1 MSVACSSFVPLISR
15 CIPLTSSLMTA
26 FVLLMAPTAAMAQDD
41 FPKAFNTDP
50 PDSHPP
56 TPEEMVKLIELPP
69 GFNVT
74 LFAGEPDVQQPICMD
89 FDDKGR
95 LWVAECYTYSGGP
108 YETKLRDRVVI
119 LEDQDGDGKHDSR
132 KVFWDKGFMLTSLTW
147 GFGGLWI
154 LHDGTLS
161 FIPDK
166 DGDDVPDSEPI
177 VMLDG
182 WSKDCGHNFVS
193 GLIWGPDGWLYG
205 RHGIVDT
212 SYPGIPGTP
221 KEERPFMNCGVW
233 RFDPT
238 KHLIEVVCNGT
249 TNPWGLDYNEDGQFF
264 MTNNVQG
271 HLWHVIPGARYQR
284 MYGQDFNPHSY
295 ELMDMTADHYHWDT
309 KTKWNESR
317 DGVANDLGGGHS
329 HVGAL
334 IYQGDNFPKE
344 YFGKI
349 FMCNTHGRRIN
360 VNRLDR
366 EGSGYVGRSEPDFM
380 IVKNPWFRG
389 IDIKMG
395 PEGAMYVSDW
405 SDNGECHDHDG
416 VHRTSGRIYRIAYG
430 TPERLPSGF
439 NLALE
444 VNGRLREHAL
454 ADDSWKRRKAL
465 RLIRERVLSYDPK
478 LIEAEHVAREQEKGR
493 NDPARR
499 TSADMKDRKGDDLV
513 RSGWKPG
520 STSTLSNLSMQG
532 RVSLKRIHSTDVRHA
547 MRQFRLLEAHT
558 ELDMAFCQ
566 KMLLAPTETIQA
578 NTVGLIAASIRNG
591 REVSSLETQRPKYIE
606 SIRPLQELL
615 STTESGLVRLAL
627 ASNMDVISGRDK
639 FAFANLIL
647 SKENGGNSDRNL
659 ELMVWYQIEPV
670 VCLFPE
676 DALKFA
682 SESAGLTYP
691 RFIARRICEGNL
703 SDCAAFSDF
712 VQHLPSMSSEIQ
724 EQVLTG
730 MSQGLAAKTSA
741 KPPLTWTVAS
751 RTLEQSKNASI
762 AQLTKTLSALFGNGR
777 TIEELRKLVVDRAG
791 DAAARSNA
799 IDALARIGDLQT
811 PPALFTVLDDRAV
824 YHSAI
829 AALASFDHPDTA
841 KELLNRMGGFKD
853 GNRSLAI
860 DTMASREPYALELIK
875 AIEEGSIDARE
886 LTASQVRQLTAF
898 GNEHVK
904 TVLEAKWGVI
914 QETPAARI
922 ASIEKWKHELTPET
936 IAKADRENGAA
947 LFKKSCAACHKLY
960 GEGKAIAPDLTGAN
974 RSNLEYLLMNI
985 IDPSSVVPKQ
995 FTTSVVAL
1003 KDGRIIT
1010 GVIVSETDQTLVIQT
1025 DKEQLS
1031 VARNDVE
1038 ESRNTGKSLMADGM
1052 LDTLTPE
1059 QVRDLFGFI
1068 MPRK

>member
-1 MSVACSSFVPLISR
+1 MSIVHKNRPAAASLPNLQQIATLRILPVSLPPLNQAFEKDVIAVIR
-15 CIPLTSSLMTA
+15 DLFAGVGSLA
-26 FVLLMAPTAAMAQDD
+26 VLMFSVSLLPGIGDHCALAQGDD
-41 FPKAFNTDP
+41 FPAAFNTDP

-56 TPEEMVKLIELPP
+56 TPEEMVKLIEVPP

-108 YETKLRDRVVI
+108 YETKLRDRVII
-119 LEDQDGDGKHDSR
+119 LEDTDGDGKHDSR
-132 KVFWDKGFMLTSLTW
+132 KVFWDKGYMLTSLTW
-147 GFGGLWI
+147 GFGGLWV

-166 DGDDVPDSEPI
+166 DGDDVPDSEPV

-212 SYPGIPGTP
+212 SYPGVPGTP
-221 KEERPFMNCGVW
+221 KEERVFMNCGVW
-233 RFDPT
+233 RYHPT
-238 KHLIEVVCNGT
+238 KHTVEVVCNGT
-249 TNPWGLDYNEDGQFF
+249 TNPWGLDYNEDGQWF

-366 EGSGYVGRSEPDFM
+366 EGSGYVGRREPDFM

-416 VHRTSGRIYRIAYG
+416 VHRTSGRIYRIVFGNPAHQKPPFELGLAQLMDSDWHGRHSRRLFQEMLLEKQDRQTALPEADASPSVRSLLFEEAIEFNDAAHLNAALSTNDPVVLAHAIQLAAG
-430 TPERLPSGF
+430 TPLRQSAHLDSLLKLAATKQPAYVVMSLVSVLQKMDNSSRTKLTEAILSCEENARTIAADNKLTLMTWYGIEPVAASEPLLPTLLESNPKLLHFAIRRMAYEITDRPYIAAEGLKIIAAYAAGGAGGGSEAEAEARAATLLTAF
-439 NLALE
+439 KAGLAGRAKVAAPEHWIELEKVFRQSKNKDLLLALDSLA
-444 VNGRLREHAL
+444 VMFGDGAAIADLRKL
-454 ADDSWKRRKAL
+454 AGDGNM
-465 RLIRERVLSYDPK
+465 DP
-478 LIEAEHVAREQEKGR
+478 VAREQ
-493 NDPARR
+493 AI
-499 TSADMKDRKGDDLV
+499 S
-513 RSGWKPG
+513 
-520 STSTLSNLSMQG
+520 
-532 RVSLKRIHSTDVRHA
+532 
-547 MRQFRLLEAHT
+547 
-558 ELDMAFCQ
+558 
-566 KMLLAPTETIQA
+566 
-578 NTVGLIAASIRNG
+578 
-591 REVSSLETQRPKYIE
+591 
-606 SIRPLQELL
+606 
-615 STTESGLVRLAL
+615 AL
-627 ASNMDVISGRDK
+627 AQARDVDSVPMLI
-639 FAFANLIL
+639 NLL
-647 SKENGGNSDRNL
+647 G
-659 ELMVWYQIEPV
+659 
-670 VCLFPE
+670 
-676 DALKFA
+676 
-682 SESAGLTYP
+682 
-691 RFIARRICEGNL
+691 
-703 SDCAAFSDF
+703 
-712 VQHLPSMSSEIQ
+712 
-724 EQVLTG
+724 
-730 MSQGLAAKTSA
+730 
-741 KPPLTWTVAS
+741 
-751 RTLEQSKNASI
+751 
-762 AQLTKTLSALFGNGR
+762 
-777 TIEELRKLVVDRAG
+777 
-791 DAAARSNA
+791 
-799 IDALARIGDLQT
+799 
-811 PPALFTVLDDRAV
+811 DRAV
-824 YHSAI
+824 VDAAI
-829 AALASFDHPDTA
+829 TALRNFDHPDTA

-860 DTMASREPYALELIK
+860 DTLASREAYALELIK
-875 AIEEGSIDARE
+875 AIEAGHFDSAE
-886 LTASQVRQLTAF
+886 LTAAQVRQLTAF
-898 GNEHVK
+898 GNEHIK
-904 TVLEAKWGVI
+904 SVLEAKWGVI
-914 QETPAARI
+914 QETPEARI
-922 ASIEKWKHELTPET
+922 ASIKKWQAELTPET

-995 FTTSVVAL
+995 FTTSVIAL
-1003 KDGRIIT
+1003 KDGRVIT
-1010 GVIVSETDQTLVIQT
+1010 GVVISETEQTLVIQT

-1031 VARNDVE
+1031 VARGDVE
-1038 ESRNTGKSLMADGM
+1038 ETKNTGKSLMPDGM

-1059 QVRDLFGFI
+1059 QVRDLFGFM

>member
-1 MSVACSSFVPLISR
+1 M
-15 CIPLTSSLMTA
+15 SSLHENRLAALRCQICSKSPHCESFLCLSLPLNQALEKDVIAVIRDFFAGVRSIAILIFAVSMLPGIVDRNA
-26 FVLLMAPTAAMAQDD
+26 FAQGDE
-41 FPKAFNTDP
+41 FPAAFNTDP

-56 TPEEMVKLIELPP
+56 TPEEMVKLIEVPP

-108 YETKLRDRVVI
+108 YETKLRDRVII
-119 LEDQDGDGKHDSR
+119 LEDTDGDGKHDTR

-147 GFGGLWI
+147 GFGGLWV

-166 DGDDVPDSEPI
+166 NGDDVPDSEPV

-212 SYPGIPGTP
+212 SYPGVPGTP
-221 KEERPFMNCGVW
+221 KEERVFMNCGVW
-233 RFDPT
+233 RYHPT
-238 KHLIEVVCNGT
+238 KHTVEVVCNGT
-249 TNPWGLDYNEDGQFF
+249 TNPWGLDYNEDGQWF

-284 MYGQDFNPHSY
+284 MYGQDFNPHAY

-366 EGSGYVGRSEPDFM
+366 EGSGYVGRREPDFM

-416 VHRTSGRIYRIAYG
+416 VHRTSGRIYRITYG
-430 TPERLPSGF
+430 VPERIDIATELRRASFTSNNWLRRKRIRRGQEKLSQMDEAKRQQVKKGDPLHVKDLLGF
-439 NLALE
+439 EAGGLTSSADIDCGLRSDDYLTKAYAIQLTCMNSAWWETHDVMVNELAAKPQAPNVLLAL
-444 VNGRLREHAL
+444 VSALQQLNPPDRWRLASAILSCPENAQSIAAENQLTLMTWYGIEPVVFNEGAL
-454 ADDSWKRRKAL
+454 ELLDSNPKLQQFAVRRLAHEISTKPAVAESAL
-465 RLIRERVLSYDPK
+465 RFISVKAASNEGESEAAAAKLLTSFKTGLAGRARVDAPNDWTAIEKQLRASENKDVLLAVDSLAVMFGDGAAIADLRKLAGDATMDP
-478 LIEAEHVAREQEKGR
+478 VAREQ
-493 NDPARR
+493 
-499 TSADMKDRKGDDLV
+499 
-513 RSGWKPG
+513 
-520 STSTLSNLSMQG
+520 
-532 RVSLKRIHSTDVRHA
+532 
-547 MRQFRLLEAHT
+547 
-558 ELDMAFCQ
+558 
-566 KMLLAPTETIQA
+566 
-578 NTVGLIAASIRNG
+578 
-591 REVSSLETQRPKYIE
+591 
-606 SIRPLQELL
+606 
-615 STTESGLVRLAL
+615 
-627 ASNMDVISGRDK
+627 
-639 FAFANLIL
+639 
-647 SKENGGNSDRNL
+647 
-659 ELMVWYQIEPV
+659 
-670 VCLFPE
+670 
-676 DALKFA
+676 
-682 SESAGLTYP
+682 
-691 RFIARRICEGNL
+691 
-703 SDCAAFSDF
+703 
-712 VQHLPSMSSEIQ
+712 
-724 EQVLTG
+724 
-730 MSQGLAAKTSA
+730 
-741 KPPLTWTVAS
+741 
-751 RTLEQSKNASI
+751 
-762 AQLTKTLSALFGNGR
+762 
-777 TIEELRKLVVDRAG
+777 
-791 DAAARSNA
+791 
-799 IDALARIGDLQT
+799 
-811 PPALFTVLDDRAV
+811 
-824 YHSAI
+824 AI
-829 AALASFDHPDTA
+829 AALAQAKDADSVLMLFNLLSDRAVVDAAIIALSSFDHPDTA
-841 KELLNRMGGFKD
+841 KQLLNRMGGFKD

-860 DTMASREPYALELIK
+860 DTMASREAYALELIK
-875 AIEEGSIDARE
+875 AIEAGHFDSAE

-898 GNEHVK
+898 GNEHIK
-904 TVLEAKWGVI
+904 SVLEAKWGVI
-914 QETPAARI
+914 QETPEARI
-922 ASIEKWKHELTPET
+922 ASIKKWQTELTPET

-995 FTTSVVAL
+995 FTTSVIAL
-1003 KDGRIIT
+1003 KDGRVIT
-1010 GVIVSETDQTLVIQT
+1010 GVVVSETEQTLVIQT

-1031 VARNDVE
+1031 VARGDVE
-1038 ESRNTGKSLMADGM
+1038 ETKNTGKSLMPDGM

-1059 QVRDLFGFI
+1059 QVRDLFGFM